1 LKSNTELLTV
11 KLLISY
17 RYAEVKSAEKI
28 AFSPMILLF
37 LWVFFINK
45 KNLLKVDIND

>member
-1 LKSNTELLTV
+1 M
-11 KLLISY
+11 LISY
-17 RYAEVKSAEKI
+17 RYPEVKSTKKI

-37 LWVFFINK
+37 LWVFFIIK